1 MLPPDFS
8 NPRSLIISNKTAFL
22 IAGFSIAAW
31 APIIPFIKER
41 FGLDEHTLGFLLLCV
56 GGGAFLSAPM
66 AGFITSRFGCRTPI
80 FVSAFLWA
88 ACLISVS
95 LLHNI
100 YLLAVV
106 LVIFGISAVGLEIIS
121 NINGTFLEQA
131 SGINVMS
138 GLQALYSVG
147 SLTGSIGVTF
157 LLNANFG
164 VVGSVVC
171 VCTIMLLL
179 LILGGRNLIADAT
192 LIKNGTPQKQVT
204 STPMSQVESA
214 TLLNKQ
220 ANQSPE
226 SAPQQIAQDPQSTE
240 SASQQIAQ
248 APQST
253 ESAPQQIAQAPQITV
268 SEQKSQSKQEPQNAL
283 SCQHPTTLTPQDSA
297 AKPRYWANPYVMLV
311 GFMLFIIYLL
321 EGAMLDWSGV
331 FLFDERNIPL
341 EKAGYGF
348 AAFSVSMVIFRFLG
362 DRLVAI
368 FGRRRIIV
376 GGTLI
381 IFVSLNAA
389 VFFKSAELS
398 ILCFALAGI
407 GSSNVIPQLVSFSAQ
422 IKAVPIHI
430 AVTLVNA
437 IGFTGVL
444 AGPALIG
451 FLAHAITLPYTFL
464 CLAFS
469 ILLVTFISLK
479 LIGDKSHV

>member
-179 LILGGRNLIADAT
+179 LILGGRNLIADAA

-214 TLLNKQ
+214 ALLNEQ

-226 SAPQQIAQDPQSTE
+226 SAPQQIAQDPQ
-240 SASQQIAQ
+240 
-248 APQST
+248 
-253 ESAPQQIAQAPQITV
+253 ITV
-268 SEQKSQSKQEPQNAL
+268 SEQESKSKQEPQKAL
-283 SCQHPTTLTPQDSA
+283 SCQDPTTLTPQETA
-297 AKPRYWANPYVMLV
+297 TKPRYWANPYVMLV

-479 LIGDKSHV
+479 LIVDKSHV

>member
-56 GGGAFLSAPM
+56 GGGACLSAPV

-95 LLHNI
+95 LLQNI
-100 YLLAVV
+100 YVLAVV
-106 LVIFGISAVGLEIIS
+106 LVIFGISAVELEIIS
-121 NINGTFLEQA
+121 NINGTFLEQV
-131 SGINVMS
+131 SGVNVMS

-171 VCTIMLLL
+171 VCSIMLLL
-179 LILGGRNLIADAT
+179 LILGGRNLIADAS
-192 LIKNGTPQKQVT
+192 LIKNG
-204 STPMSQVESA
+204 
-214 TLLNKQ
+214 
-220 ANQSPE
+220 
-226 SAPQQIAQDPQSTE
+226 APQQIFSPQNPKEESTLLSAEHVTQIDEYVTLQTQHETQPNESVTTQAENVTAQTEQDSHQTKSITLQSTL
-240 SASQQIAQ
+240 S
-248 APQST
+248 
-253 ESAPQQIAQAPQITV
+253 
-268 SEQKSQSKQEPQNAL
+268 EPQLKEGA
-283 SCQHPTTLTPQDSA
+283 SCQLSATLTSQKIP

-362 DRLVAI
+362 DRLVAV

-430 AVTLVNA
+430 SVTLVNA

-451 FLAHAITLPYTFL
+451 FLAHAISLPYAFL

-479 LIGDKSHV
+479 IIVDKQRIG

>member
-179 LILGGRNLIADAT
+179 LILGGRNLIADAA

-214 TLLNKQ
+214 ALLNEQ
-220 ANQSPE
+220 ANQSP
-226 SAPQQIAQDPQSTE
+226 
-240 SASQQIAQ
+240 
-248 APQST
+248 

-268 SEQKSQSKQEPQNAL
+268 SEQKSQFKQEPQNAL
-283 SCQHPTTLTPQDSA
+283 SCQHPTTLAPQDSA

-368 FGRRRIIV
+368 FGRRSIIV

-389 VFFKSAELS
+389 VFFKNAELS

>member
-8 NPRSLIISNKTAFL
+8 NPKSLIISNKTAFL

-56 GGGAFLSAPM
+56 GGGAFLSAPI

-179 LILGGRNLIADAT
+179 LILGGRNLIADAA

-214 TLLNKQ
+214 ALLNEQ
-220 ANQSPE
+220 ANQSP
-226 SAPQQIAQDPQSTE
+226 
-240 SASQQIAQ
+240 
-248 APQST
+248 

-268 SEQKSQSKQEPQNAL
+268 SEQKSQFKQEPQNAL
-283 SCQHPTTLTPQDSA
+283 SCQHPTTLAPQDSA

-368 FGRRRIIV
+368 FGRRSIIV

-389 VFFKSAELS
+389 VFFKNAELS